1 MLRQM
6 RVGALIALGAGFN
19 PILTM
24 LISKAKRIMNME
36 KILSSP
42 QGILEL
48 IRKQPPMTSERFWMQ
63 VEKAQEFSPN
73 EEPCSNGRSEQ
84 EEDTAKASG

>member
-1 MLRQM
+1 ME
-6 RVGALIALGAGFN
+6 
-19 PILTM
+19 
-24 LISKAKRIMNME
+24 ME
-36 KILSSP
+36 KVLLSP

-73 EEPCSNGRSEQ
+73 EEPCSSGRSQ
-84 EEDTAKASG
+84 REEDTAKASG

>member
-1 MLRQM
+1 ME
-6 RVGALIALGAGFN
+6 
-19 PILTM
+19 
-24 LISKAKRIMNME
+24 ME
-36 KILSSP
+36 KILLSP

-73 EEPCSNGRSEQ
+73 EDPCSNGRRER
-84 EEDTAKASG
+84 EGDTAKASG

>member
-1 MLRQM
+1 ME
-6 RVGALIALGAGFN
+6 
-19 PILTM
+19 
-24 LISKAKRIMNME
+24 ME

-42 QGILEL
+42 QEILEL

-73 EEPCSNGRSEQ
+73 EEPYSNGQ
-84 EEDTAKASG
+84 KKLQEDTAKASG